1 MQQKPIILFD
11 GLCNLCEGAV
21 QFVLKHDDD
30 KNFLFASLQSET
42 GQQLLKQF
50 NFPLENF
57 NSFVLLQNNNV
68 YLRSTAALLVA
79 KQLSGTIKFIYLFI
93 IVPAFIRDWV
103 YNWIAKRRYKWFG
116 KKEACIVPTPELKAR
131 FL

>member
-79 KQLSGTIKFIYLFI
+79 KQLSGAIKFIYLFI

>member
-11 GLCNLCEGAV
+11 GLCNLCDGAV

-79 KQLSGTIKFIYLFI
+79 KQLSGAIKFIYLFI